1 MSEEKSKF
9 INFGQTVQF
18 DKKDGSGSF
27 QKIQIDAA
35 SVTDLINFLCEY
47 EEKYLKDAEKNL
59 LPKGDIWD
67 GQKLKYNDPNVI
79 PRITIFMSTPNER
92 APGFVVNNLSINKE
106 DV

>member
-1 MSEEKSKF
+1 MSEESKF
-9 INFGQTVQF
+9 INFGQTVEF
-18 DKKDGSGSF
+18 AKKDGSGNF

-35 SVTDLINFLCEY
+35 SVSELIDFLAKY
-47 EEKYLKDAEKNL
+47 EEKYLLDADKKP

-67 GQKLKYNDPNVI
+67 GQKLKWNDPNVI
-79 PRITIFMSTPNER
+79 PRITIFMSMPNEN